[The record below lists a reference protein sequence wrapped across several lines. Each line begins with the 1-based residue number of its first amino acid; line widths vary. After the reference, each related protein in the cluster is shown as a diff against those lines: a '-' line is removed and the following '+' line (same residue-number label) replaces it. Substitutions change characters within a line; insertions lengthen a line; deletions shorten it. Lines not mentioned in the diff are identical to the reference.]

1 MDFLSFIYTLSVIV
15 LLVLIALDAVF
26 STGAEII
33 RNAPAGQTVIVVI
46 LISLPVVN
54 TGLAVWQLTNVWEA
68 WRKTKEEA

>member
-33 RNAPAGQTVIVVI
+33 RNAPAGQTVFVVI
-46 LISLPVVN
+46 LIFLPVVN